1 MKKTPPTN
9 KPQPLPD
16 VKFHPGLPERLME
29 AAALLLVVANWGYII
44 YMRLAHGNENFTAAC
59 VMGVTATISFIIV
72 ALCAYAPVKLIN
84 FPSRVT
90 PTNAIRAGSAL
101 HTCHKHHYGD
111 YIPRY
116 NARRLPRGNSIPL
129 HLHRAAYLVH
139 YNIYCDSNAT
149 TLKKRTWAS
158 HNVHS
163 SPKSPFFP

>member
-29 AAALLLVVANWGYII
+29 AAALLLVVVNWGYII

-84 FPSRVT
+84 FPCRVT
-90 PTNAIRAGSAL
+90 PTNIVTQYVLAVRFIRVINIIMGI
-101 HTCHKHHYGD
+101 T
-111 YIPRY
+111 
-116 NARRLPRGNSIPL
+116 
-129 HLHRAAYLVH
+129 YL
-139 YNIYCDSNAT
+139 AT
-149 TLKKRTWAS
+149 TLVVYHEETAFLYTFIGLLILSTIIYIVIAMRQR
-158 HNVHS
+158 
-163 SPKSPFFP
+163 

>member
-90 PTNAIRAGSAL
+90 PTNIVTQYVLAVRFIRVINIIMGI
-101 HTCHKHHYGD
+101 T
-111 YIPRY
+111 
-116 NARRLPRGNSIPL
+116 
-129 HLHRAAYLVH
+129 YL
-139 YNIYCDSNAT
+139 AT
-149 TLKKRTWAS
+149 TLVVYHEETAFLYTSIGLLILSTIIYAS
-158 HNVHS
+158 S
-163 SPKSPFFP
+163 G

>member
-29 AAALLLVVANWGYII
+29 AVALLLVVVNWGYII

-59 VMGVTATISFIIV
+59 VMGITATISFIIV

-90 PTNAIRAGSAL
+90 PTNIVTQYVLAVRFIRVINIIMGI
-101 HTCHKHHYGD
+101 T
-111 YIPRY
+111 
-116 NARRLPRGNSIPL
+116 
-129 HLHRAAYLVH
+129 YL
-139 YNIYCDSNAT
+139 AT
-149 TLKKRTWAS
+149 TLVVYQEETAFLYTSIGLLILSTIIYIVIAMRQR
-158 HNVHS
+158 
-163 SPKSPFFP
+163 

>member
-29 AAALLLVVANWGYII
+29 AAALILVVANWGYII

-90 PTNAIRAGSAL
+90 PTNIVTQYVLAVRFIRVINIIMGI
-101 HTCHKHHYGD
+101 T
-111 YIPRY
+111 
-116 NARRLPRGNSIPL
+116 
-129 HLHRAAYLVH
+129 YL
-139 YNIYCDSNAT
+139 AT
-149 TLKKRTWAS
+149 TLVVYHEETAFLYTSIGLLILSTIIYIVIAMRQR
-158 HNVHS
+158 
-163 SPKSPFFP
+163 

>member
-1 MKKTPPTN
+1 MKKTPPAN

-29 AAALLLVVANWGYII
+29 AVALLLVVVNWGYII

-90 PTNAIRAGSAL
+90 PTNIVTQYVLAVRFIRVINIIMGI
-101 HTCHKHHYGD
+101 T
-111 YIPRY
+111 
-116 NARRLPRGNSIPL
+116 
-129 HLHRAAYLVH
+129 YL
-139 YNIYCDSNAT
+139 AT
-149 TLKKRTWAS
+149 TLVVYHEETAFLYTSIGLLILSTIIYIVIAMRQR
-158 HNVHS
+158 
-163 SPKSPFFP
+163 

>member
-29 AAALLLVVANWGYII
+29 AAALLLVVVNWGYII

-84 FPSRVT
+84 FPCRVT
-90 PTNAIRAGSAL
+90 PTNIVTQYVLAVRFIRVINIIMGI
-101 HTCHKHHYGD
+101 T
-111 YIPRY
+111 
-116 NARRLPRGNSIPL
+116 
-129 HLHRAAYLVH
+129 YL
-139 YNIYCDSNAT
+139 AT
-149 TLKKRTWAS
+149 TLIVYHEETAFLYTSIGLLILSTIIYIVIAMRQR
-158 HNVHS
+158 
-163 SPKSPFFP
+163 

>member
-59 VMGVTATISFIIV
+59 VMGITATISFIIV

-90 PTNAIRAGSAL
+90 PTNIVTQYVLAVRFIRVINIIMGI
-101 HTCHKHHYGD
+101 T
-111 YIPRY
+111 
-116 NARRLPRGNSIPL
+116 
-129 HLHRAAYLVH
+129 YL
-139 YNIYCDSNAT
+139 AT
-149 TLKKRTWAS
+149 TLVVYHEETAFLYTSIGLLILSTIIYIVIAMRQR
-158 HNVHS
+158 
-163 SPKSPFFP
+163 

>member
-59 VMGVTATISFIIV
+59 VMGITATISFIIV

-84 FPSRVT
+84 FPCRVT
-90 PTNAIRAGSAL
+90 PTNIVTQYVLAVRFIRVINIIMGI
-101 HTCHKHHYGD
+101 T
-111 YIPRY
+111 
-116 NARRLPRGNSIPL
+116 
-129 HLHRAAYLVH
+129 YL
-139 YNIYCDSNAT
+139 AT
-149 TLKKRTWAS
+149 TLVVYHEETAFLYTSIGLLILSTIIYIVIAMRQR
-158 HNVHS
+158 
-163 SPKSPFFP
+163 

>member
-90 PTNAIRAGSAL
+90 PTNIVTQYVLAVRFIRVINIIMGI
-101 HTCHKHHYGD
+101 T
-111 YIPRY
+111 
-116 NARRLPRGNSIPL
+116 
-129 HLHRAAYLVH
+129 YL
-139 YNIYCDSNAT
+139 AT
-149 TLKKRTWAS
+149 TLVVYQEETAFLYTSIGLLILSTIIYIVIAMRQR
-158 HNVHS
+158 
-163 SPKSPFFP
+163 

>member
-29 AAALLLVVANWGYII
+29 AAALLLVVVNWGYII

-72 ALCAYAPVKLIN
+72 ALCAYVPVKLIN

-90 PTNAIRAGSAL
+90 PTNIVTQYVLAVRFIRVINIIMGI
-101 HTCHKHHYGD
+101 T
-111 YIPRY
+111 
-116 NARRLPRGNSIPL
+116 
-129 HLHRAAYLVH
+129 YL
-139 YNIYCDSNAT
+139 AT
-149 TLKKRTWAS
+149 TLVVYQEETAFLYTSIGLLILSTIIYIVIAMRQR
-158 HNVHS
+158 
-163 SPKSPFFP
+163 

>member
-29 AAALLLVVANWGYII
+29 AVALLLVVVNWGYII

-90 PTNAIRAGSAL
+90 PTNIVTQYVLAVRFIRVINIIMGI
-101 HTCHKHHYGD
+101 T
-111 YIPRY
+111 
-116 NARRLPRGNSIPL
+116 
-129 HLHRAAYLVH
+129 YL
-139 YNIYCDSNAT
+139 AT
-149 TLKKRTWAS
+149 TLVVYQEETAFLYTSIGLLILSTIIYIVIAMRQR
-158 HNVHS
+158 
-163 SPKSPFFP
+163 

>member
-29 AAALLLVVANWGYII
+29 AAALLLVVVNWGYII

-84 FPSRVT
+84 FPCRVT
-90 PTNAIRAGSAL
+90 PTNIVTQYVLAVRFIRVINIIMGI
-101 HTCHKHHYGD
+101 T
-111 YIPRY
+111 
-116 NARRLPRGNSIPL
+116 
-129 HLHRAAYLVH
+129 YL
-139 YNIYCDSNAT
+139 AT
-149 TLKKRTWAS
+149 TLVVYHEETAFLYTSIGLLILSTIIYIVIAMRQR
-158 HNVHS
+158 
-163 SPKSPFFP
+163 